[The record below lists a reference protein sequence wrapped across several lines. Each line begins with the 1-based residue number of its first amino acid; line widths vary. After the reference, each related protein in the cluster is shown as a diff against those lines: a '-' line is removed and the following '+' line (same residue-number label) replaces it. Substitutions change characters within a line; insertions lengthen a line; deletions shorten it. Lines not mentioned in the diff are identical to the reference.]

1 MRMDTDDGVMQLDG
15 GLRGKFVFNIN
26 NVIGSGKFGTVI
38 KGRNMYTFEEVAIKI
53 EPIQSMHLLKEKQCY
68 KMLNANINDHTIEGL
83 LEIYYSGNIGVKYVA
98 MAMELLGPSLNELLT
113 LCGNKLSLKTV
124 LMIAIQMISRIE
136 YVHHCKLI
144 HRDLKPENILIGRP
158 RQTLPF
164 KESEEDIIY
173 LIDFGMAKA
182 YIDKVT
188 KNHIPYNTE
197 VGIFGTYQFMSA
209 NSNLSIEQSRRD
221 DLESLGYVLL
231 YLVNGTLPWMK
242 HFEEDYVNVKNC
254 GDMKKKITTKTL
266 CADLPEEFAKYF
278 DYVKKLEFFETPD
291 YDELID
297 LFQTVYKREKFPDDN
312 LFDWSTAL

>member
-1 MRMDTDDGVMQLDG
+1 MFYLAFNNCTLSREQKLDCI
-15 GLRGKFVFNIN
+15 R
-26 NVIGSGKFGTVI
+26 SW
-38 KGRNMYTFEEVAIKI
+38 KI
-53 EPIQSMHLLKEKQCY
+53 EFEYFLILL
-68 KMLNANINDHTIEGL
+68 NDCTIEGL
-83 LEIYYSGNIGVKYVA
+83 LKIYYYGNIGVKYAA
-98 MAMELLGPSLNELLT
+98 MAMEFLGPSLNDLLT

-144 HRDLKPENILIGRP
+144 HRDLKPENILIGPP

-164 KESEEDIIY
+164 KESKEDIIY

-182 YIDKVT
+182 YIDRVT
-188 KNHIPYNTE
+188 KNHIPYNIE

-209 NSNLSIEQSRRD
+209 NSNLSIEQGRRD
-221 DLESLGYVLL
+221 DLESFGYVLL

-242 HFEEDYVNVKNC
+242 YIEGENVDMKKC
-254 GDMKKKITTKTL
+254 GDLKKKITTKTL

-278 DYVKKLEFFETPD
+278 DYVRKLDFFETPD
-291 YDELID
+291 YDELIN

-312 LFDWSTAL
+312 LFDWSTVL

>member
-1 MRMDTDDGVMQLDG
+1 MDTDGGDIIQLDG
-15 GLRGKFVFNIN
+15 GLRGKFVFDVK
-26 NVIGSGKFGTVI
+26 NVIGKGKFGTVI
-38 KGRNMYTFEEVAIKI
+38 KGQNMYTFEEVAIKI
-53 EPIQSMHLLKEKQCY
+53 EPIRSMHLLKEKQCY
-68 KMLNANINDHTIEGL
+68 KMLNANINDHTIDGL

-98 MAMELLGPSLNELLT
+98 MAMELLGPSLKQLLT

-173 LIDFGMAKA
+173 LIDFGMAKP
-182 YIDKVT
+182 YIDKAT

-242 HFEEDYVNVKNC
+242 YLEEDYFHVKNC
-254 GDMKKKITTKTL
+254 GDLKKEITTKIL

-297 LFQTVYKREKFPDDN
+297 LFQTVYKREQFPDDN